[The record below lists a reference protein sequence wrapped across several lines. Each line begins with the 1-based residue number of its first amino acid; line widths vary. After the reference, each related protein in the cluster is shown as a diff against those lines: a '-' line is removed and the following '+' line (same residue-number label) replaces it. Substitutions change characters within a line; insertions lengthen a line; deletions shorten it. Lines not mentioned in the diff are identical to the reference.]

1 MVMVAT
7 GTVMVVNTTVA
18 PGIAA
23 AVGMPLGDIIV
34 VDMVEAGTTSRFA
47 SVKMLRHGNANRL
60 AADP

>member
-7 GTVMVVNTTVA
+7 GTVMVVNTTVV

-34 VDMVEAGTTSRFA
+34 VDMVEVGTSRFA
-47 SVKMLRHGNANRL
+47 PVKMLRHGNANRL
-60 AADP
+60 PPIP